1 MIILSK
7 KYYVVLLSMVV
18 LLGACGCEKKKAG
31 TDEPQQQEQ
40 PQDKPEQQPTDSTEV
55 IPMENPDMSLITQEV
70 PITDN
75 WVWSG
80 KPQITIHITNGN
92 AGAVKL
98 GTQVVVTT
106 DKKAE
111 VVTITD
117 SVVIHAK
124 SQQEVVM
131 TTTAD
136 LEPGI
141 YHAECYV
148 DTMFVRAFNFAID
161 PFEISSVNDKPE
173 DFDAFWQTAKNQLA
187 AIEMNA
193 QLTEIPERSTAQC
206 KVYLVEMYSVP
217 DGLSGD
223 PVKIRGYYCEPQ
235 DGKKHPVIL
244 HFYGYDTQGYTGEV
258 DCPYGSTYAE
268 LYLSHRGQYLNNRPA
283 GTNLGVTEETV
294 NIYGDWFRYHLGE
307 KDSYYYRGAYM
318 DVVQAIRFMATRE
331 SSDMTK
337 LFAEGSSQGG
347 ALTYV
352 AAALSDYPFTAIAA
366 NVAFMG
372 DFADAKDIE
381 SLAYWEINDHYWV
394 DDVPIEQSLTYL
406 PYFDIK
412 HLTPRISCAVLAS
425 SGLADDVCPARLNLV
440 PFNNLATPAAKK
452 EYIIEPEMGHS
463 YPANWYSKMNALFSK
478 YM

>member
-7 KYYVVLLSMVV
+7 KYYVVLLSLVV

-31 TDEPQQQEQ
+31 TDEPQQEQ
-40 PQDKPEQQPTDSTEV
+40 PQEKPEQQPTDSTEV

-80 KPQITIHITNGN
+80 KPKITIHITNGN
-92 AGAVKL
+92 DGAVKL
-98 GTQVVVTT
+98 GTQVVITT

-117 SVVIHAK
+117 SVLINAK
-124 SQQEVVM
+124 SQKDAVM
-131 TTTAD
+131 TTTEN

-141 YHAECYV
+141 YHAEC
-148 DTMFVRAFNFAID
+148 FVNTTSAGVFNFAID
-161 PFEISSVNDKPE
+161 PFEITSVNDKPE
-173 DFDAFWQTAKNQLA
+173 DFDQFWQAAKDQLA
-187 AIEMNA
+187 AIDMHA
-193 QLTEIPERSTAQC
+193 QLTEIPERSNANS
-206 KVYLVEMYSVP
+206 KVYLVEMYSIP

-258 DCPYGSTYAE
+258 DCPYGGTNAE
-268 LYLSHRGQYLNNRPA
+268 FYLSHRGQYLNNRPA

-394 DDVPIEQSLTYL
+394 DGVPIEQSLTYL

-412 HLTPRISCAVLAS
+412 HMTPRISCAVLAS

-463 YPANWYSKMNALFSK
+463 YPAIWYSKMNALFSK

>member
-1 MIILSK
+1 MTISSK
-7 KYYVVLLSMVV
+7 TYSLFLLALVVLF
-18 LLGACGCEKKKAG
+18 GACGCEKKTA
-31 TDEPQQQEQ
+31 DEPKQEQ
-40 PQDKPEQQPTDSTEV
+40 TVVPA
-55 IPMENPDMSLITQEV
+55 DMSLVKHSV

-80 KPQITIHITNGN
+80 KPQITIQITNDN
-92 AGAVKL
+92 KVAVSL
-98 GTQVVVTT
+98 GTKVVVTT

-111 VVTITD
+111 VVTLTD
-117 SVVIHAK
+117 SVNVGAQ
-124 SQQEVVM
+124 SQKDVVM
-131 TTTAD
+131 TTTAN

-141 YHAECYV
+141 YHAECFV
-148 DTMFVRAFNFAID
+148 DTTHVRGFNFAID
-161 PFEISSVNDKPE
+161 PFEISSVNDKPA
-173 DFDAFWQTAKNQLA
+173 DFDDFWQTAKDQLA
-187 AIEMNA
+187 AINMNA
-193 QLTEIPERSTAQC
+193 QLTEIPSRSNANG
-206 KVYLVEMYSVP
+206 KVYLVEMMSVP
-217 DGLSGD
+217 DGLTGE
-223 PVKIRGYYCEPQ
+223 PVKIRGYYCEPS
-235 DGKKHPVIL
+235 DGQKHPVIM
-244 HFYGYDTQGYTGEV
+244 HFYGYDTQGYTGQV
-258 DCPYGSTYAE
+258 DCPYAGTNAE
-268 LYLSHRGQYLNNRPA
+268 FHLSHRGQYLNNRPA

-294 NIYGDWFRYHLGE
+294 NIYGDWFRYNLGE

-331 SSDMTK
+331 TSDMTK

-394 DDVPIEQSLTYL
+394 DGVPIETSLRYL

-412 HLTPRISCAVLAS
+412 HLTPRISCPVLAS

-440 PFNNLATPAAKK
+440 PFNNLATPANNK
-452 EYIIEPEMGHS
+452 EYIIEPLMGHS
-463 YPANWYSKMNALFSK
+463 YPANWYSKMNSLFSK
-478 YM
+478 YY

>member
-1 MIILSK
+1 MVKHFSIFIAA
-7 KYYVVLLSMVV
+7 LL
-18 LLGACGCEKKKAG
+18 LLGACGCEKKNASE
-31 TDEPQQQEQ
+31 EPQQQEQ
-40 PQDKPEQQPTDSTEV
+40 QQDPQEEIVPA
-55 IPMENPDMSLITQEV
+55 DMSLVELSV

-80 KPQITIHITNGN
+80 KPQITLHVENGN

-98 GTQVVVTT
+98 GIKVVVTT

-111 VVTITD
+111 VVTIAD
-117 SVVIHAK
+117 SVVAGKGVSDH
-124 SQQEVVM
+124 VV
-131 TTTAD
+131 TTTEN

-141 YHAECYV
+141 YHAECFV
-148 DTMFVRAFNFAID
+148 DTTLVRGFNFAID
-161 PFEISSVNDKPE
+161 PFEITSVNDKPE
-173 DFDAFWQTAKNQLA
+173 DFDQFWQAAKDQLA
-187 AIEMNA
+187 AIDMQA
-193 QLTEIPERSTAQC
+193 KLTEIPERSTANG

-223 PVKIRGYYCEPQ
+223 PVKIRGYYCEPTY

-244 HFYGYDTQGYTGEV
+244 HFYGYDTQGYTGAV
-258 DCPYGSTYAE
+258 DCPYCGTNAE
-268 LYLSHRGQYLNNRPA
+268 FYLSHRGQYLNNRPA

-294 NIYGDWFRYHLGE
+294 NIYGDWFRYNLGQ
-307 KDSYYYRGAYM
+307 KDDYYYRGAYM

-394 DDVPIEQSLTYL
+394 DGVPIEQSIRYL

-440 PFNNLATPAAKK
+440 PYNNLATPAEKK

-463 YPANWYSKMNALFSK
+463 YPANWWNKMNALFSK